1 MPKQVGN
8 RNSKKYCD
16 KLLIVIKYF
25 APAPA
30 VPGRAFCCPQ
40 SRHCLSGVAEYRCCD
55 EHVCLCVCLSV
66 CPSASISSELHLRS
80 STNFLHVTDG
90 RGPVLR
96 RPCNT
101 LCISVLMG
109 NVIVHIMCRNG
120 GMSITL
126 QRVTSLHRR
135 AQANAPAASYWLRRV
150 LEDGWRRDWT
160 EFVMQWVPGAES
172 AMYSTHLF
180 VGIGTPQKSSP
191 PKNGCQIVCSKSF
204 FLPRQ

>member
-1 MPKQVGN
+1 M
-8 RNSKKYCD
+8 SM
-16 KLLIVIKYF
+16 
-25 APAPA
+25 
-30 VPGRAFCCPQ
+30 
-40 SRHCLSGVAEYRCCD
+40 S
-55 EHVCLCVCLSV
+55 VCVSVCLSV

-90 RGPVLR
+90 RGSVLR

-120 GMSITL
+120 GMSTTL

-180 VGIGTPQKSSP
+180 VGIGIPP
-191 PKNGCQIVCSKSF
+191 PKKVHPPKKTAAKLCALNHSFCRDNELQIYHGN
-204 FLPRQ
+204 FLLMDNKH